1 MSAGAWSQRGWLLGL
16 LLLVGAAQAEPCVGL
31 VPAGVQPFWKSLQ
44 AGAEQAAKELQV
56 GLYIRG
62 PDREDGVEAQR
73 KVIDLIVQRGCRA
86 LVIAPV
92 STAIGAEAA
101 RLKGLG
107 IPTLYI
113 DRDMGGA
120 DVLAVVGTD
129 NYHAG
134 QLAGQYLRRL
144 LGEQGRVALV
154 RYAPGVVS
162 TSAREQGFIDAL
174 HGSGVEVVS
183 NHYLGADEQTLLAN
197 LAGPLDAVFAPSGRT
212 TAIVYATLKRHDRL
226 GTIKLLG
233 FDRNATL
240 TAALRRGEV
249 AGLFLQQPYQMGY
262 RAVTMAVQAMQGQLL
277 VPATRLVEL
286 PVVLATPSNFDEPQV
301 AALLQ

>member
-1 MSAGAWSQRGWLLGL
+1 MSAGTWFQPGWLLGL
-16 LLLVGAAQAEPCVGL
+16 LLLAGTAHAAPCVGL
-31 VPAGVQPFWKSLQ
+31 VPAGTQPFWATLQ
-44 AGAEQAAKELQV
+44 AGAQQAARELHV
-56 GLYIRG
+56 ELYIRG
-62 PDREDGVEAQR
+62 TDREDGVEAQR
-73 KVIDLIVQRGCRA
+73 KVIDMVVQRGCRA

-92 STAIGAEAA
+92 STAIAAEAT

-120 DVLAVVGTD
+120 DVLAVVGTN
-129 NYHAG
+129 NYLAG

-162 TSAREQGFIDAL
+162 TSAREQGFLDAL
-174 HGSGVEVVS
+174 HGSGVQVVS
-183 NHYLGADEQTLLAN
+183 DHYLGTDEQVLLTD

-212 TAIVYATLKRHDRL
+212 TAIVYAALKRQNRI
-226 GTIKLLG
+226 GSVKLLG

-240 TAALRRGEV
+240 SAGLRRGEI
-249 AGLFLQQPYQMGY
+249 AGLLLQQSYQMGY
-262 RAVTMAVQAMQGQLL
+262 RAVAMAVQAMQGQLPA
-277 VPATRLVEL
+277 PATRLVEL
-286 PVVLATPSNFDEPQV
+286 PVLLATPDNLDEPQV
-301 AALLQ
+301 KALLQ